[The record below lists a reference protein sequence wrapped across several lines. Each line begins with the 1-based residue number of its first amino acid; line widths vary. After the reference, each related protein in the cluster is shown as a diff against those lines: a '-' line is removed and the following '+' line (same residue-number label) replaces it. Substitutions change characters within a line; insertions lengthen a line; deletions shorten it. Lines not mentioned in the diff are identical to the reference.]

1 MSLFWTFYN
10 WAKKKYFKQE
20 YKDKL
25 PEITYDEPTHGYMH
39 PYLYHRSEFFDV
51 ELLAEYLCGEGLCYE
66 FKINGDYSHR
76 HEFHRVIEDAYNY
89 GSQFTIPPE
98 CESDYSKQELVLL
111 RKLAWQGEMD
121 RQKYRVEHDLP
132 CVTMTTEDDSEE
144 YEISSPADHYNNV
157 AEDYSWKEF

>member
-1 MSLFWTFYN
+1 MSLFWAFYN

-25 PEITYDEPTHGYMH
+25 PEITYDKPTHGYMH
-39 PYLYHRSEFFDV
+39 PYFYHRDEFFDV
-51 ELLAEYLCGEGLCYE
+51 ELLAEYLCSEGLCYE
-66 FKINGDYSHR
+66 FQINSDYSHR

-89 GSQFTIPPE
+89 GDQFTIPPE
-98 CESDYSKQELVLL
+98 CESDYSRQELTLL

-132 CVTMTTEDDSEE
+132 CITMTTEDDSEE
-144 YEISSPADHYNNV
+144 DEISSPADYCNNV